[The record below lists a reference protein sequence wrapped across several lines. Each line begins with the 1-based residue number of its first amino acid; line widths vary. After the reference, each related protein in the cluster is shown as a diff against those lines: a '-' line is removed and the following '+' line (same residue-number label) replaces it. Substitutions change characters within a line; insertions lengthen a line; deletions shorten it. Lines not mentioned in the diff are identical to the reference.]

1 MPRTIGSLIDAKNFK
16 EVLARLGNIPPERIR
31 WHPYPGT
38 ATECDL
44 LRINGREDVLCE
56 LIDGVLVEK
65 PVGAQ
70 EGYLASEL
78 IQALGPFAKSHDL
91 GAVFAPDTPLRVFA
105 GLVRLPDVCFV
116 SWERLP
122 GKMVPAE
129 PIPNLIPELTVE
141 VLSPS
146 NTTSEMLRK
155 RKEFFLAGT
164 QLFWIVDPNK
174 RTVNVYTAPDDFE
187 TLGESD
193 TLTGGDVLPGF
204 TLKLADLFA
213 RVPKP
218 PAKAPK
224 KRQKP

>member
-1 MPRTIGSLIDAKNFK
+1 LP
-16 EVLARLGNIPPERIR
+16 
-31 WHPYPGT
+31 
-38 ATECDL
+38 
-44 LRINGREDVLCE
+44 CE
-56 LIDGVLVEK
+56 LIDGTLVQK
-65 PVGAQ
+65 ATGFLKGILTARV
-70 EGYLASEL
+70 
-78 IQALGPFAKSHDL
+78 ICHLGNFAESNDR
-91 GAVFAPDTPLRVFA
+91 GVVFAWNAPFRMTRY
-105 GLVRLPDVCFV
+105 LVRSPDVSYV
-116 SWERLP
+116 SWDRLP

-129 PIPNLIPELTVE
+129 PIPSLIPELAVE

-174 RTVNVYTAPDDFE
+174 RTVQVYTAPEDST
-187 TLGESD
+187 TLTEAD

-204 TLKLADLFA
+204 TLKLVDLFA

-224 KRQKP
+224 KRKKP